1 MVHDCIKF
9 QKWDREEKRFIYIQV
24 TSGLPHILYI
34 KDVMVNIIEFIT
46 MKLVAETITD
56 NRIWADVN
64 NSNYRSILQ
73 QIECH
78 KTHNFT
84 LSYYRHNRMY

>member
-1 MVHDCIKF
+1 MVHVLNFKNGIEMRKGL
-9 QKWDREEKRFIYIQV
+9 IYIQV

-46 MKLVAETITD
+46 MKLVAETITVTD

-73 QIECH
+73 QI
-78 KTHNFT
+78 
-84 LSYYRHNRMY
+84 

>member
-1 MVHDCIKF
+1 MRKGLL
-9 QKWDREEKRFIYIQV
+9 YIQV
-24 TSGLPHILYI
+24 TSGLPHIPYI

-64 NSNYRSILQ
+64 NINYRSILQ
-73 QIECH
+73 QI
-78 KTHNFT
+78 
-84 LSYYRHNRMY
+84 

>member
-1 MVHDCIKF
+1 MRKGLL
-9 QKWDREEKRFIYIQV
+9 YIQV

-46 MKLVAETITD
+46 MKLVAETITVTD

-73 QIECH
+73 QI
-78 KTHNFT
+78 
-84 LSYYRHNRMY
+84 